1 MLWFIAIFKTV
12 FIDITLPNNKLPE
25 QIFQDYPS
33 TEPYARLMYTTVKF
47 IKVKKIRTSPKALVH
62 EIFKKYERNSFLSF
76 KLLFWYNAVT
86 FSTDRWKNDFLKTII
101 FCILYLEPFN
111 WFLYRGELVKL
122 LQTVISYEI
131 LKFNPCSIN
140 VPLLCPLEKIRKTV
154 CLMPYTAML
163 FTAKNW

>member
-47 IKVKKIRTSPKALVH
+47 VKVKKIRTSPKALVH

-76 KLLFWYNAVT
+76 KLLFWYIAVT
-86 FSTDRWKNDFLKTII
+86 FSTDRSKWLFKNYIILHFLSRTIWLVSLPWGTSQAVTNSDFIWNTQ
-101 FCILYLEPFN
+101 
-111 WFLYRGELVKL
+111 V
-122 LQTVISYEI
+122 
-131 LKFNPCSIN
+131 
-140 VPLLCPLEKIRKTV
+140 
-154 CLMPYTAML
+154 
-163 FTAKNW
+163 